1 LFPQTP
7 AYLSEAPQAEPQA
20 AGFSSGLSDAPHA
33 LPQAAGFSSG
43 LSDAPHAVPHAALA
57 CLFSSSFHPAMFV
70 NAISLTSCCQ
80 NPFDRLSP
88 GTHRAFALLHD
99 YHSKDK
105 PFKKVR
111 TFLLPGYKK
120 VTSFWPLV

>member
-1 LFPQTP
+1 LFLQTP

-70 NAISLTSCCQ
+70 NAISLTSCCH
-80 NPFDRLSP
+80 NPVDRLSP
-88 GTHRAFALLHD
+88 CCMIIIAKTSRLKKYALFYYLVT
-99 YHSKDK
+99 
-105 PFKKVR
+105 KK
-111 TFLLPGYKK
+111 
-120 VTSFWPLV
+120 